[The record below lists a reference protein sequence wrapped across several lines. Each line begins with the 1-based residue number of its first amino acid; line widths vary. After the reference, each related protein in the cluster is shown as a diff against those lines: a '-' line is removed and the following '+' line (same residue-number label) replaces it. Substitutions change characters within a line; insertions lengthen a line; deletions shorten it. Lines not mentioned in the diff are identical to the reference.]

1 MAIHKLPEYVINRL
15 KAWEVVNRPS
25 SVIKE
30 LVENSLDAGAKKL
43 EVNIV
48 DGGKSLISVQDDGD
62 GIQLSDMDLLLER
75 YATSKINTDEDL
87 LSISS
92 YGFRWEALASISE
105 VSKITIMSKTAYSEI
120 WTKYTKRWSEQI
132 MTHIPVPFQHGTVVS
147 VEDLFYNVPAR
158 LKFLKSAQTEFY
170 YCYNYFVDVAIWHYD
185 KSFVL
190 KKNDKLVF
198 DLKWSDSLI
207 TRIND
212 IYKKDWSNNL
222 KPVEFEDENMKILWV
237 LSDPSIRFW
246 SADNIK
252 IYVNSR
258 PIQDKTIYRA
268 LMDAYRRQ
276 LTPWEYPLA
285 VLILDIKPDLV
296 DVNVHPSKLQ
306 VKFVDSQAV
315 YKNVYESVS
324 TCLWDSKITDYSHN
338 TFVSPKNFVWWEN
351 ISSQTNSFQIPNMW
365 YKWQN
370 VFMWSNDLHNNPKT
384 LFGQD
389 DFQYSNVSAISMW
402 FNAESEFISS
412 NSQIGEYQVVWQLWN
427 SYIVLQWEDSLY
439 YVDQHALAERI
450 AFEKMKK
457 NTDFSKELLLQP
469 VKFNVTDVA
478 NLDKKIEKINE
489 FGFDCSLLT
498 ENMMVVYAVPKV
510 FITYP
515 VDLEKLFNY
524 ILYLPEI
531 SFDHMLDGIYATKA
545 CKTSIKAWHKLSMDQ
560 MINLIKEWFENID
573 WMFVC
578 QHGRPSF
585 VKIDKKK
592 IDELFD
598 R

>member
-1 MAIHKLPEYVINRL
+1 MVIARLPEYVVNRL
-15 KAWEVVNRPS
+15 KAGEVVNRPS
-25 SVIKE
+25 SVVKE
-30 LVENSLDAGAKKL
+30 LVENSIDAWAKNI

-48 DGGKSLISVQDDGD
+48 DGWKSLISIQDDWEW
-62 GIQLSDMDLLLER
+62 IQLSDMDLLLER
-75 YATSKINTDEDL
+75 YATSKIKTDEDL

-92 YGFRWEALASISE
+92 YWFRWEALASISE
-105 VSKITIMSKTAYSEI
+105 VSKITIQTKTAYSEI
-120 WTKYTKRWSEQI
+120 GTKLTKRWNEQI
-132 MTHIPVPFQHGTVVS
+132 MKHLPVPFEHGTIIS

-158 LKFLKSAQTEFY
+158 LKFLKSSQTEFY

-185 KSFVL
+185 KWFVL
-190 KKNDKLVF
+190 KKNDKIIF
-198 DLKWSDSLI
+198 DLKPTDSLVV
-207 TRIND
+207 RVND
-212 IYKKDWSNNL
+212 IFKKDWTNNL
-222 KPVEFEDENMKILWV
+222 IPLEYVDENLKIVWI
-237 LSDPSIRFW
+237 LSDPSVRFW
-246 SADNIK
+246 SADNVK

-258 PIQDKTIYRA
+258 PVQDKTIYKA

-285 VLILDIKPDLV
+285 ILMLDVKSDMVDI
-296 DVNVHPSKLQ
+296 NVHPSKLQ
-306 VKFVDSQAV
+306 VKFVDSQWIYQSV
-315 YKNVYESVS
+315 YNTVLS
-324 TCLWDSKITDYSHN
+324 CLWNSKITDFSN
-338 TFVSPKNFVWWEN
+338 NEFVSKKSDTYSYHQNPFQQSNNSYVPNN
-351 ISSQTNSFQIPNMW
+351 IWPR
-365 YKWQN
+365 
-370 VFMWSNDLHNNPKT
+370 VFMGSKDIHDTPKS

-389 DFQYSNVSAISMW
+389 DIQFPSVSKTNQWFDIDVEYSG
-402 FNAESEFISS
+402 S
-412 NSQIGEYQVVWQLWN
+412 NNKIGDYFVVWQLRN
-427 SYIVLQWEDSLY
+427 SYIVLQSEDSLY

-457 NTDFSKELLLQP
+457 NTDFTKEPLLQP

-478 NLDKKIEKINE
+478 DLEKKIDEINE
-489 FGFDCSLLT
+489 YWFDCSLLT
-498 ENMMVVYAVPKV
+498 ENMMVVYSVPKI

-531 SFDHMLDGIYATKA
+531 NFDHMLDGIYATKA
-545 CKTSIKAWHKLSMDQ
+545 CKTSIKAWHKLSLNQ
-560 MINLIKEWFENID
+560 MINLIQEWFENID

>member
-190 KKNDKLVF
+190 KKNDKLIF

-351 ISSQTNSFQIPNMW
+351 IPSQTNSFQIPNMW

-389 DFQYSNVSAISMW
+389 DFQYSNVSAVSMW

>member
-25 SVIKE
+25 SVLKE
-30 LVENSLDAGAKKL
+30 LVENSIDAGSKNI

-48 DGGKSLISVQDDGD
+48 DGWKSLISVQDDGEW
-62 GIQLSDMDLLLER
+62 IQLSDMDLLLER

-105 VSKITIMSKTAYSEI
+105 VSKISIVSKTAYSEI
-120 WTKYTKRWSEQI
+120 WTKFVKRWNEEI
-132 MTHIPVPFQHGTVVS
+132 MTHSPVPFEHGTIVY

-158 LKFLKSAQTEFY
+158 LKFLKSVQTEFY

-185 KSFVL
+185 KWFIL
-190 KKNDKLVF
+190 KKNDKVVF
-198 DLKWSDSLI
+198 DLKPTDSLI
-207 TRIND
+207 VRIND
-212 IYKKDWSNNL
+212 IYKRDWENNL
-222 KPVEFEDENMKILWV
+222 IPLAYSDEDLKIMWV
-237 LSDPSIRFW
+237 LSDPSIRFG
-246 SADNIK
+246 SADNVK

-258 PIQDKTIYRA
+258 PVQDKTIYKA

-285 VLILDIKPDLV
+285 ILMLEVKPDMV

-306 VKFVDSQAV
+306 VKFVDSQWV
-315 YKNVYESVS
+315 YQSVYNTVS
-324 TCLWDSKITDYSHN
+324 ETLWNNKITDYSNN
-338 TFVSPKNFVWWEN
+338 TFVSNNNNTEYNNKSSFNF
-351 ISSQTNSFQIPNMW
+351 SSTG
-365 YKWQN
+365 YRTWQN
-370 VFMWSNDLHNNPKT
+370 VFMWSRDIHDSPKS

-389 DFQYSNVSAISMW
+389 DISFPNVWNTNQW
-402 FNAESEFISS
+402 FDLWWEFAGTNNKIWD
-412 NSQIGEYQVVWQLWN
+412 YLVVWQLWN
-427 SYIVLQWEDSLY
+427 SYIVLQSQDALY

-457 NTDFSKELLLQP
+457 NTDFSKEPLLQP

-478 NLDKKIEKINE
+478 DLDKKIEEINE
-489 FGFDCSLLT
+489 YGFDCSLLT
-498 ENMMVVYAVPKV
+498 ENMMVVYSVPKI

-531 SFDHMLDGIYATKA
+531 NFDHMLDGIYATKA
-545 CKTSIKAWHKLSMDQ
+545 CKTSIKAGHKLSLTQ
-560 MINLIKEWFENID
+560 MINLIQEWFENID